1 MGPLSRVICVRKHP
15 LLEDD
20 VQSDTVPHFSVTIHE
35 YTIPWWAIVLIVLV
49 VAIMLALVIPLFGHK
64 GSPPD

>member
-1 MGPLSRVICVRKHP
+1 MQG
-15 LLEDD
+15 
-20 VQSDTVPHFSVTIHE
+20 DTVPHFSVTIHE
-35 YTIPWWAIVLIVLV
+35 YTIPWWAIVLIALV